1 MICRNLA
8 KLPCITLMKSGFLQF
23 RLQLLREV
31 LELQFG
37 GRHLRALYVA
47 GSWSHK
53 KTGYLELHFS
63 RVCCSVIYNRTNL
76 LVRPRIRFNRWL
88 ETCCPEGVTIVYSVP
103 LIAEHELDEAGG
115 HHWLVNVNQ

>member
-8 KLPCITLMKSGFLQF
+8 KLPCITLMKSGFIQF
-23 RLQLLREV
+23 RLKMLNEV
-31 LELQFG
+31 IEQQFIG
-37 GRHLRALYVA
+37 KHVRALYVA
-47 GSWSHK
+47 VIWSHK

-76 LVRPRIRFNRWL
+76 LVRPRIRLSKMLATRVPDNAML
-88 ETCCPEGVTIVYSVP
+88 HYSVP